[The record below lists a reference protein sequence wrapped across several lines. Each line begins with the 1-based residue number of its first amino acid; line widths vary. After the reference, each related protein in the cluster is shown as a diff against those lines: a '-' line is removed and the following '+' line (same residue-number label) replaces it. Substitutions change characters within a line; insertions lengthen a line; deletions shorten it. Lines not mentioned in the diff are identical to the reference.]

1 VVSFTVWSIAMA
13 SFRSII
19 DFLTLGSDR
28 PVRRLLAYYT
38 VLAIVYAAIIYFIPP
53 ATEAIVGDDA
63 GAPAIGSV
71 LLEDGLNSPIVDSAL
86 RVASAAE
93 LTLVVLLALFGTL
106 ALMLPVTWVYMSAR
120 NLRRHSQVV
129 AQALII
135 LPIVVTG
142 IVFIVRDSLAL
153 AFSLAGVVA
162 AVRFRTNMRDPRD
175 LVFIFLSIAVGFAAG
190 VQAIEVGALVSIVFN
205 FVVLLS
211 WRYDFGRSA
220 LAPSASAQWSEPLS
234 SLAAE
239 ANGNGQHQRIPDRDL
254 ILALT
259 PKKADAL
266 VERFE
271 RARGMVKAGKKNK
284 TSYNAVLAV
293 SSDEVGEAQAIIERV
308 LDERTKRWKLDEV
321 ITHTGKPSE
330 MYYLVRLGK
339 SLSGDELI
347 TEIRANAADRIAK
360 ADLEFNEAEEQ
371 QQEELK

>member
-1 VVSFTVWSIAMA
+1 MA
-13 SFRSII
+13 GIRSII

-28 PVRRLLAYYT
+28 PVRRLVAYYT
-38 VLAIVYAAIIYFIPP
+38 VLALIYAAILYFIPS
-53 ATEAIVGDDA
+53 ATEAIAGEDTVPPVG
-63 GAPAIGSV
+63 AI

-86 RVASAAE
+86 NVASAAQ
-93 LTLVVLLALFGTL
+93 LAITVLLALFGTV
-106 ALMLPVTWVYMSAR
+106 ALMLPVSWVYMSAR

-175 LVFIFLSIAVGFAAG
+175 LVFIFLAIAVGFSAG
-190 VQAIEVGALVSIVFN
+190 VQALEVGVLVSIVFN

-220 LAPSASAQWSEPLS
+220 LAPTASAQWSEPLS
-234 SLAAE
+234 TLAG
-239 ANGNGQHQRIPDRDL
+239 ANGNGHNRIPDRDL
-254 ILALT
+254 ILALN
-259 PKKADAL
+259 PQKADAL
-266 VERFE
+266 ADRFE
-271 RARGMVKAGKKNK
+271 RVRDMVKAGKKKK
-284 TSYNAVLAV
+284 TRYNAVLAV
-293 SSDEVGEAQAIIERV
+293 SSDRVGEAQAIIERV
-308 LDERTKRWKLDEV
+308 LEERTRRWRLDEV

-339 SLSGDELI
+339 SLTADELI
-347 TEIRANAADRIAK
+347 TEIRANAADRIAQ
-360 ADLEFNEAEEQ
+360 ADLELNEEEKEG
-371 QQEELK
+371 EESVN

>member
-271 RARGMVKAGKKNK
+271 RVRGMVKAGKKNK

-308 LDERTKRWKLDEV
+308 LEERTKRWKLDEV

>member
-1 VVSFTVWSIAMA
+1 MA
-13 SFRSII
+13 SFRSVI

-28 PVRRLLAYYT
+28 PVRRLVAYYS
-38 VLAIVYAAIIYFIPP
+38 VLALVYAAIIWSIPQ
-53 ATEAIVGDDA
+53 ATGAISGEDA
-63 GAPAIGSV
+63 TPPIGAV
-71 LLEDGLNSPIVDSAL
+71 LLEDGLNSPVVDSAL
-86 RVASAAE
+86 QLASAAQLA
-93 LTLVVLLALFGTL
+93 LTVLLALFGTL

-135 LPIVVTG
+135 LPLVVTG

-175 LVFIFLSIAVGFAAG
+175 LVFIFLAIAVGFSAG
-190 VQAIEVGALVSIVFN
+190 VQALEVGVLVSIVFN

-234 SLAAE
+234 SLAA
-239 ANGNGQHQRIPDRDL
+239 ASNGNGQHQRIPDRDL

-271 RARGMVKAGKKNK
+271 RVRGMVKAGKKNK

-293 SSDEVGEAQAIIERV
+293 SSDKVGEAQAIIERV
-308 LDERTKRWKLDEV
+308 LEERTKRWRLDEV

-339 SLSGDELI
+339 TLSGDELI
-347 TEIRANAADRIAK
+347 TEIRANAADRIAQ
-360 ADLEFNEAEEQ
+360 ADLELNEEEKEG
-371 QQEELK
+371 QEASN

>member
-1 VVSFTVWSIAMA
+1 MA

-19 DFLTLGSDR
+19 DYLTLGSDR
-28 PVRRLLAYYT
+28 PVRRLIAYYSVLALAY
-38 VLAIVYAAIIYFIPP
+38 AALIYFIPP
-53 ATEAIVGDDA
+53 ATEAIVGNDA

-71 LLEDGLNSPIVDSAL
+71 LLEDGLNSPVVDSAL
-86 RVASAAE
+86 RAASAAE
-93 LTLVVLLALFGTL
+93 LALVVLIALFGTI
-106 ALMLPVTWVYMSAR
+106 ALMLPVSWVYMSAR

-175 LVFIFLSIAVGFAAG
+175 LVFIFLAISVGFAAG

-220 LAPSASAQWSEPLS
+220 LAPTASAQWSEPLS
-234 SLAAE
+234 SLAALS
-239 ANGNGQHQRIPDRDL
+239 NGNGHTRIPDRDL

-259 PKKADAL
+259 PSKADAL
-266 VERFE
+266 ADRFD
-271 RARGMVKAGKKNK
+271 RVRDMVKAGNRKKK
-284 TSYNAVLAV
+284 PAYNAVLAV
-293 SSDEVGEAQAIIERV
+293 SSDHVGEAQAIIERV
-308 LDERTKRWKLDEV
+308 LDERTKRWRLDEV
-321 ITHTGKPSE
+321 VTHTGKPSE

-339 SLSGDELI
+339 NLSGDELI

-360 ADLEFNEAEEQ
+360 ADLELNEAGQ
-371 QQEELK
+371 QAVEDSN

>member
-1 VVSFTVWSIAMA
+1 MA
-13 SFRSII
+13 GIRSII

-28 PVRRLLAYYT
+28 PVRRLVAYYT
-38 VLAIVYAAIIYFIPP
+38 VLALIYAAILYFIPS
-53 ATEAIVGDDA
+53 ATEAIAGEDTVPPVG
-63 GAPAIGSV
+63 AI

-86 RVASAAE
+86 NVASAAQLA
-93 LTLVVLLALFGTL
+93 LTVLLALFGTV
-106 ALMLPVTWVYMSAR
+106 ALMLPVSWVYMSAR

-175 LVFIFLSIAVGFAAG
+175 LVFIFLAIAVGFSAG
-190 VQAIEVGALVSIVFN
+190 VQALEVGVLVSIVFN

-220 LAPSASAQWSEPLS
+220 LAPTASAQWSEPLS
-234 SLAAE
+234 TLAG
-239 ANGNGQHQRIPDRDL
+239 ANGNGHNRIPDRDL
-254 ILALT
+254 ILALN
-259 PKKADAL
+259 PQKADAL
-266 VERFE
+266 ADRFE
-271 RARGMVKAGKKNK
+271 RVRDMVKAGKKKK
-284 TSYNAVLAV
+284 TRYNAVLAV
-293 SSDEVGEAQAIIERV
+293 SSDRVGEAQAIIERV
-308 LDERTKRWKLDEV
+308 LEERTRRWRLDEV

-339 SLSGDELI
+339 SLTADELI
-347 TEIRANAADRIAK
+347 TEIRANAADRIAQ
-360 ADLEFNEAEEQ
+360 ADLELNEEEKEG
-371 QQEELK
+371 EESVN

>member
-1 VVSFTVWSIAMA
+1 MA

-28 PVRRLLAYYT
+28 PVRRLVTYYT
-38 VLAIVYAAIIYFIPP
+38 VLALVYAAIIYFIPT

-71 LLEDGLNSPIVDSAL
+71 LLEDGMNSPVVDSAL

-93 LTLVVLLALFGTL
+93 LTLVVLLALFGTI
-106 ALMLPVTWVYMSAR
+106 ALMLPVSWVYMSAR

-142 IVFIVRDSLAL
+142 IVFVVRDSLAL

-234 SLAAE
+234 SLAD

-271 RARGMVKAGKKNK
+271 RVRGMVKAGKKNK

-293 SSDEVGEAQAIIERV
+293 SSDKVGEAQAIIERV

-371 QQEELK
+371 QQEEVK

>member
-1 VVSFTVWSIAMA
+1 MA
-13 SFRSII
+13 GIRSII

-28 PVRRLLAYYT
+28 PVRRLVAYYT
-38 VLAIVYAAIIYFIPP
+38 VLALIYAAILYFIPS
-53 ATEAIVGDDA
+53 ATEAIAGEDTVPPVG
-63 GAPAIGSV
+63 AI

-86 RVASAAE
+86 NVASAAQLA
-93 LTLVVLLALFGTL
+93 LTVLLALFGTV
-106 ALMLPVTWVYMSAR
+106 ALMLPVSWVYMSAR

-175 LVFIFLSIAVGFAAG
+175 LVFIFLAIAVGFSAG
-190 VQAIEVGALVSIVFN
+190 VQALEVGVLVSIVFN

-220 LAPSASAQWSEPLS
+220 LAPTASAQWSEPLS
-234 SLAAE
+234 TLAG
-239 ANGNGQHQRIPDRDL
+239 ANGNGHNRIPDRDL
-254 ILALT
+254 ILALN
-259 PKKADAL
+259 PQKADAL
-266 VERFE
+266 ADRFE
-271 RARGMVKAGKKNK
+271 RVRDMVKAGKKKK
-284 TSYNAVLAV
+284 TRYNAVLAV
-293 SSDEVGEAQAIIERV
+293 SSDRVGEAQAIIERV
-308 LDERTKRWKLDEV
+308 LEERTRRWRLDEV

-339 SLSGDELI
+339 SLTADELI
-347 TEIRANAADRIAK
+347 TEIRANAADRIAQ
-360 ADLEFNEAEEQ
+360 ADLELNEEEKEG
-371 QQEELK
+371 EESIN